1 MQEESGTQERRK
13 ESDFQKPPCM
23 MQLFLATRNTHKT
36 REFRQL
42 LGPRFVVG
50 DLSAHPEIGEVA
62 ETGVSFEEN
71 ARLKARAVSERI
83 PGWVVADDSGLAVDS
98 LGGQPGVRSARYAG
112 EDANDAKN
120 RIKLLNALAALPPN
134 ISRHARFH
142 CVLAL
147 ANAGKIM
154 ATFEGLLEGTIAR
167 EEIGLEGFGYDPI
180 FSPGGSNQTL
190 AQLSAEQK
198 NSISHRG
205 KAVAQLCA
213 FLERCQTDR

>member
-1 MQEESGTQERRK
+1 
-13 ESDFQKPPCM
+13 
-23 MQLFLATRNTHKT
+23 
-36 REFRQL
+36 
-42 LGPRFVVG
+42 
-50 DLSAHPEIGEVA
+50 
-62 ETGVSFEEN
+62 
-71 ARLKARAVSERI
+71 
-83 PGWVVADDSGLAVDS
+83 VADDSGLVVDS

-134 ISRHARFH
+134 ISRHARFQ

-180 FSPGGSNQTL
+180 FRPSGSSQTL
-190 AQLSAEQK
+190 AQLSVEQK